1 MLNPPTRTLGLNS
14 NKVKPLQS
22 VFISTK
28 AEHSTFDLLVLVRC
42 SSTIYS
48 LTTVPV
54 LVSWSSGT
62 WWLIA
67 GLLLPG
73 NGDLACL
80 PSPHVL
86 CGVNPPFFCGS
97 KSPIFGS
104 SHIIPTYRPV
114 INPGNVEIPYFLIL
128 FIVKISKWTW
138 LNYFIICFTLH
149 FGRVSHNM
157 VIPKMLHSFIY
168 IIHIWESWEFPQ
180 W

>member
-54 LVSWSSGT
+54 LVSWSSGI

-86 CGVNPPFFCGS
+86 CGVNPPFFLRLKITDFRVITYHTHIPSSDQSWKCGNS
-97 KSPIFGS
+97 
-104 SHIIPTYRPV
+104 
-114 INPGNVEIPYFLIL
+114 IL
-128 FIVKISKWTW
+128 FNTFHSKNLEMDLAELFYHLLYAAFW
-138 LNYFIICFTLH
+138 
-149 FGRVSHNM
+149 
-157 VIPKMLHSFIY
+157 
-168 IIHIWESWEFPQ
+168 
-180 W
+180 